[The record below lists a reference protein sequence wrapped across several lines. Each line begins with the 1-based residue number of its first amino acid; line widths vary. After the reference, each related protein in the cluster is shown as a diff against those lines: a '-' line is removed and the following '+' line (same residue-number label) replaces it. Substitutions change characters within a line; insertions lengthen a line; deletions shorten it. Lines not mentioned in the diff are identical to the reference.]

1 MGQYTDRLAM
11 YGQTDIK
18 FEIVM
23 QIVELKSLIFSS
35 GDVISTTLIN
45 INDIFGGF
53 GGFGGSKGN
62 NFYQIKEKHVRQ
74 FFQFSKFDKSQICS
88 LLSYDNE

>member
-1 MGQYTDRLAM
+1 MWQYTDRLAM

-35 GDVISTTLIN
+35 GDEISTTMSN
-45 INDIFGGF
+45 INDFYGSFGGF
-53 GGFGGSKGN
+53 GW
-62 NFYQIKEKHVRQ
+62 R
-74 FFQFSKFDKSQICS
+74 
-88 LLSYDNE
+88 

>member
-35 GDVISTTLIN
+35 GDVISTTSLN
-45 INDIFGGF
+45 IADIFGGIPGF
-53 GGFGGSKGN
+53 GGFG
-62 NFYQIKEKHVRQ
+62 
-74 FFQFSKFDKSQICS
+74 
-88 LLSYDNE
+88 